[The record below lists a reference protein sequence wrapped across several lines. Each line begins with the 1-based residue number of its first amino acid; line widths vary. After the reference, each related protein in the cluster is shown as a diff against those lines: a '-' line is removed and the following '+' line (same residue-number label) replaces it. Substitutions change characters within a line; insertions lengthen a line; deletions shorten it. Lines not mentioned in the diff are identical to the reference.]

1 MAAALVSGTQ
11 AVVFDLFG
19 TLVSTIAALVSSQP
33 SQSARGNS

>member
-1 MAAALVSGTQ
+1 MAAVPVSDIE

-19 TLVSTIAALVSSQP
+19 TLVSSQP